1 MTVFED
7 HSPGMGNAT
16 LDKPIPAPPA
26 DRLAALV
33 SWLPGDIAEA
43 LALTPYQ
50 GRDREYG
57 RPARRVTRTLTWD

>member
-7 HSPGMGNAT
+7 HAPGMGNAT

-50 GRDREYG
+50 GRDRECG
-57 RPARRVTRTLTWD
+57 RPARRVTRTLTWN

>member
-50 GRDREYG
+50 GRDRECG
-57 RPARRVTRTLTWD
+57 RPARRVTRTITWN

>member
-26 DRLAALV
+26 DKLTTQRSNLVAKLAR
-33 SWLPGDIAEA
+33 AE
-43 LALTPYQ
+43 T
-50 GRDREYG
+50 REK
-57 RPARRVTRTLTWD
+57 ATT

>member
-50 GRDREYG
+50 GRDRECG
-57 RPARRVTRTLTWD
+57 RPARRVTRTLTWN

>member
-26 DRLAALV
+26 DRLDVPGISRSDQLKALGNGVVPAQAAAATRR
-33 SWLPGDIAEA
+33 WLNDYANA
-43 LALTPYQ
+43 
-50 GRDREYG
+50 
-57 RPARRVTRTLTWD
+57 

>member
-50 GRDREYG
+50 GRDREGG
-57 RPARRVTRTLTWD
+57 RPARRVTRTLTWN

>member
-1 MTVFED
+1 MTTFD
-7 HSPGMGNAT
+7 TH
-16 LDKPIPAPPA
+16 KPCDDEAILRTRFVAPPA
-26 DRLAALV
+26 DQPGTVLG
-33 SWLPGDIAEA
+33 LPADVAEA

>member
-50 GRDREYG
+50 GRDR
-57 RPARRVTRTLTWD
+57 

>member
-50 GRDREYG
+50 GRDREGG
-57 RPARRVTRTLTWD
+57 RPARLVTRTLTWD